1 MLDFRLKTFLD
12 LCQSK
17 SYTHTAQNLNITQ
30 PVQNIDGVQDV
41 TLVEYRGN
49 LEA

>member
-1 MLDFRLKTFLD
+1 MELYLKTD
-12 LCQSK
+12 
-17 SYTHTAQNLNITQ
+17 NLNLTQ